1 MGFFDFLFVP
11 VILLLAIV
19 APVWILAH
27 YVTKWRSAKTISG
40 EDEKLLQE
48 LWHSAEKMEDRIGTL
63 ERILKSDDPDWR
75 GEK

>member
-11 VILLLAIV
+11 TVILLAVV

-40 EDEKLLQE
+40 EDEKLLLE
-48 LWHSAEKMEDRIGTL
+48 LWESAERMEGRIGTL
-63 ERILKSDDPDWR
+63 ERILKSDDPDWK
-75 GEK
+75 GER